1 MLGWVSACS
10 KLGREIVWNYFKEN
24 HTVFKDKYGSGSLLS
39 RLVKVIVAEDGNRR
53 QISLITIKKQKSSL
67 INDRLPLPQ
76 KKATTEN
83 FASEERL
90 QDVSAF
96 FEANPI
102 PSAERTVQ
110 QSLESIKANAD
121 WLSRDSQI
129 IKNYLTS
136 SSQL

>member
-1 MLGWVSACS
+1 MLLASARA
-10 KLGREIVWNYFKEN
+10 KRKFINL
-24 HTVFKDKYGSGSLLS
+24 
-39 RLVKVIVAEDGNRR
+39 
-53 QISLITIKKQKSSL
+53 ISLSPKQCL
-67 INDRLPLPQ
+67 
-76 KKATTEN
+76 TEN

-90 QDVSAF
+90 QDVSAHF
-96 FEANPI
+96 TAHPV
-102 PSAERTVQ
+102 PCAERTVQ